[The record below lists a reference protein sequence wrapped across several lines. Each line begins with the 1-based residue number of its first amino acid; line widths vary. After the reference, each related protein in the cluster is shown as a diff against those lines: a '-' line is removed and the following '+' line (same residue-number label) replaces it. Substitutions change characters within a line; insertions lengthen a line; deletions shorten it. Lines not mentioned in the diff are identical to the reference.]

1 MLDRASRR
9 QYKNGKRIFVTPSE
23 RYQLDL
29 QKTDFIKDDQQLRTV
44 EHTQALYDE
53 LIAHQPDHG
62 ILSFFT
68 KKRKT
73 ITGLYLWGGTGRGKT
88 YLIDSFYAC
97 LPFKE
102 KFRTH
107 FHSFMRDIH
116 TQLQQLPKT
125 PDPLDIVARQLA
137 TKIRLL
143 CLDEFHVHDIG
154 DAMIM
159 AGLLKAIH
167 RHGITLVTTSNIA
180 IDDLYKNGIQRD
192 LFMSTIEHLKQNN
205 IELNMGHGT
214 DYRFRVLNK
223 NETYH
228 IDKEGSGNLFL
239 QQQMNVMAPCP
250 CKTNRQIL
258 INDRSIDYIALADD
272 IIWFDFDAICNTP
285 RSDSDYI
292 AIAEQF
298 HTVLL
303 SNLPIIKEG
312 HDNIAKR
319 FIHLIDALYD
329 HNVKCIISAEESVQ
343 NLYQGRLLAM
353 AFDRTISRLT
363 EMDSQEYLSKSHQIT
378 AINHSE

>member
-1 MLDRASRR
+1 
-9 QYKNGKRIFVTPSE
+9 VTPSE

-29 QKTDFIKDDQQLRTV
+29 QKTDFVTDDQQLRTV
-44 EHTQALYDE
+44 EHTQALYDQ
-53 LIAHQPDHG
+53 LIAPQPDRG
-62 ILSFFT
+62 ILNFFA
-68 KKRKT
+68 KKNKT

-125 PDPLDIVARQLA
+125 PEPLDIVARQLA
-137 TKIRLL
+137 TKMRLL

-159 AGLLKAIH
+159 ASFLKAIH
-167 RHGITLVTTSNIA
+167 RHGITLVATSNIA

-192 LFMSTIEHLKQNN
+192 LFMSTIEFLKQNN

-214 DYRFRVLNK
+214 DYRFRVLEK
-223 NETYH
+223 NGTYH
-228 IDKEGSGNLFL
+228 IDQEGTGNVFL
-239 QQQMNVMAPCP
+239 QQQMDAMSPCP
-250 CKTNRQIL
+250 TKTNRQIL
-258 INDRSIDYIALADD
+258 INDRPIDYIALADD

-292 AIAEQF
+292 VIAEQF

-303 SNLPIIKEG
+303 SNLPVIKEG

-329 HNVKCIISAEESVQ
+329 HNVKCIISAEDSAQ

-363 EMDSQEYLSKSHQIT
+363 EMDSQEYLSKAHQIT
-378 AINHSE
+378 AVNHSE